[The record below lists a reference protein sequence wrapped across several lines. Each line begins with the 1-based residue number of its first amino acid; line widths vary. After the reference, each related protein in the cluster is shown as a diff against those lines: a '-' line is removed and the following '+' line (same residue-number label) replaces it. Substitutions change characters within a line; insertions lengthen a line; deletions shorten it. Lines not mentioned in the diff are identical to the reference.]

1 MKQPLI
7 NKTVNKTVKKM
18 VKSKMLKILSKKNR
32 VYIITAMVIL
42 IAAAAGVDNYLNEIK
57 ILKLIGGIDDIAL
70 FENNFERIRRILP
83 PFGVIGYYSDKKYDA
98 RTFCLTR
105 YTLSPRI
112 VVQNVDYPYV
122 IGNFSR
128 FTDPGEFAKAHN
140 LSIAKT
146 VDKDIVLFKK
156 RSE

>member
-1 MKQPLI
+1 MKLLL
-7 NKTVNKTVKKM
+7 KKTVKN
-18 VKSKMLKILSKKNR
+18 KMLRVLSKKNR
-32 VYIITAMVIL
+32 VYVIAAIVIL
-42 IAAAAGVDNYLNEIK
+42 IAVTAGVQNCLREIK
-57 ILKLIGGIDDIAL
+57 FLQLIGGTDDIIL
-70 FENNFERIRRILP
+70 FENNFERVRSILP

-112 VVQNVDYPYV
+112 VVQNIEHPFI

-128 FTDPGEFAKAHN
+128 FANPGEFAKNHN
-140 LSIAKT
+140 LSIVET
-146 VDKDIVLFKK
+146 VDKNIVLFKK

>member
-1 MKQPLI
+1 MKQLLLK
-7 NKTVNKTVKKM
+7 N
-18 VKSKMLKILSKKNR
+18 KMLIRSKKIR
-32 VYIITAMVIL
+32 VYAITVMIIL
-42 IAAAAGVDNYLNEIK
+42 IAVTAGVGNCLKEIK
-57 ILKLIGGIDDIAL
+57 FLQLISGTDDVTL
-70 FENNFERIRRILP
+70 FENNFERIRHILP

-112 VVQNVDYPYV
+112 IVQGIEHPFV

-128 FTDPGEFAKAHN
+128 FANPGEFAEAHN
-140 LSIAKT
+140 LSIMET
-146 VDKDIVLFKK
+146 VDKNIVLLKK

>member
-1 MKQPLI
+1 VKQPQI
-7 NKTVNKTVKKM
+7 IKTVKKTF
-18 VKSKMLKILSKKNR
+18 KNKILKEIS
-32 VYIITAMVIL
+32 VYVIVTMVIL
-42 IAAAAGVDNYLNEIK
+42 IAVTAGVQNCLKEIK
-57 ILKLIGGIDDIAL
+57 FLQIIGGSDGITL

-112 VVQNVDYPYV
+112 IVQGIEHPFV

-128 FTDPGEFAKAHN
+128 FTNPGEFAEAHN
-140 LSIAKT
+140 LWIMET
-146 VDKDIVLFKK
+146 VDENIVLFKK

>member
-7 NKTVNKTVKKM
+7 NKTVNKTVKN
-18 VKSKMLKILSKKNR
+18 KMLKVLSKKNR
-32 VYIITAMVIL
+32 VNIITAVVIL
-42 IAAAAGVDNYLNEIK
+42 IAVTVGVQNCLKEIK
-57 ILKLIGGIDDIAL
+57 FLQLIGGTDDIIL
-70 FENNFERIRRILP
+70 FENNFKRVRRILP

-112 VVQNVDYPYV
+112 IVQNIEYPFI

-128 FTDPGEFAKAHN
+128 FANPGEFAKAHN
-140 LSIAKT
+140 LSVMET
-146 VDKDIVLFKK
+146 VDKNIVLFHK